1 MAKRPQA
8 QDLIAAYELGLLDHA
23 DRARFEAATLDDT
36 ELLDDLYDAAT
47 ETQVL
52 MQDPGRF
59 AAAARAGLAAG
70 ERGARESLL
79 DRLQNFFRPR
89 VLVPVAAVLALAFVI
104 FGPGQDTGHL
114 ADLAVLEP
122 IPATRQVVRADAPDA
137 ETRFREAI
145 NTYLDA
151 RWDDAAA
158 RFEEAIGAG
167 GDNWPR
173 QAQARLYLGSSL
185 LLAGKTRLAARELE
199 IAATASLLPIRE
211 QATWQLAH
219 ARLALDDA
227 AGARTALESLRSS
240 PVLAEQALAL
250 LTRLDAR
257 D

>member
-1 MAKRPQA
+1 MAKRPHA
-8 QDLIAAYELGLLDHA
+8 PDLIAAYELGLLDDA
-23 DRARFEAATLDDT
+23 DRARFEAATLDDP

-47 ETQVL
+47 EAQILV
-52 MQDPGRF
+52 QDPGRY
-59 AAAARAGLAAG
+59 AAAARAGLSAG
-70 ERGARESLL
+70 EQGTRVSLL

-89 VLVPVAAVLALAFVI
+89 VLVPVAAVLTLAFVV
-104 FGPGQDTGHL
+104 FGPGRDAGHL

-122 IPATRQVVRADAPDA
+122 IPATRQIVRADAPDA
-137 ETRFREAI
+137 ESRFREAV
-145 NTYLDA
+145 NAYLDA

-158 RFEEAIGAG
+158 QLEEALAAG

-185 LLAGKTRLAARELE
+185 LLAGKTELAAGELE

-219 ARLALDDA
+219 ARLTLDDA
-227 AGARTALESLRSS
+227 AGARAALESLRSS

-250 LTRLDAR
+250 LARLDAR
-257 D
+257 N